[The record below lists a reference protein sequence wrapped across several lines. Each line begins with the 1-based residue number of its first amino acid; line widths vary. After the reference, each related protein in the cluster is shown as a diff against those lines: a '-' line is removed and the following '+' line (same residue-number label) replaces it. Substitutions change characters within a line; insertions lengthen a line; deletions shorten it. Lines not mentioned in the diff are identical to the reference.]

1 MVPTVFWGKLIAR
14 GGKSSLLEISHGLD
28 PVTDQ
33 RPRPNEKKTGARYR
47 KITDFARRKKGKE
60 ENSFH
65 RKRLCLLTCLLM
77 GDPFGTL

>member
-1 MVPTVFWGKLIAR
+1 MALILM
-14 GGKSSLLEISHGLD
+14 GD
-28 PVTDQ
+28 CTDQ

-77 GDPFGTL
+77 GDPDPDDPFKFCLDEISNP